1 MLSTRFRALV
11 SRVVN
16 IPNHPIYGC
25 CFTNLDAD
33 DDNGNLCTDKL
44 GKHLKCCHGKS
55 AFATS
60 QNDIVS
66 EFFEIGETLFL
77 TNDGWSGLVKVNFS

>member
-1 MLSTRFRALV
+1 MSQIIQDMAVVLPIWMLMMTTKIFVL
-11 SRVVN
+11 
-16 IPNHPIYGC
+16 
-25 CFTNLDAD
+25 TNL
-33 DDNGNLCTDKL
+33 
-44 GKHLKCCHGKS
+44 GKNPKCCHGKS

-60 QNDIVS
+60 QNDDIVS